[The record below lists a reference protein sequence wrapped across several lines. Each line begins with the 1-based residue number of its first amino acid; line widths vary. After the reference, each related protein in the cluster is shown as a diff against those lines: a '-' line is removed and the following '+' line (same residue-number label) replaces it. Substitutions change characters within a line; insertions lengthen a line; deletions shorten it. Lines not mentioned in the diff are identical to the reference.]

1 MFKLIKKIF
10 TIYFLCITLTGL
22 VMVFIDS
29 KFSERQTTQ
38 NGKSQIIK
46 HTIDP
51 NLMMLTSAVGG
62 FLGIYS
68 GIWFFDH
75 EKDNFYL
82 SWGSLAILTYNI
94 GLILS
99 VYSKAKNK

>member
-10 TIYFLCITLTGL
+10 MIYFLCITLAGL
-22 VMVFIDS
+22 VMIFIDS
-29 KFSERQTTQ
+29 KFSERETTR
-38 NGKSQIIK
+38 NGKTQITK

-51 NLMMLTSAVGG
+51 NLVMFTSAIGG

-68 GIWFFDH
+68 GIWLFDH

-82 SWGSLAILTYNI
+82 NWGSLLTLIYNVI
-94 GLILS
+94 LILS
-99 VYSKAKNK
+99 VYPKSKNK